1 MLENI
6 DLFINDVSNLKN
18 YEPVLRKRRPH
29 LTMSTLKR
37 IDIDHLKVSCKQCN
51 LRELCF
57 PHGMNEEELTNMD
70 AVVDQPKPIHK
81 NDYLYHDGD
90 STRAIYAVRSGCVK
104 TMTESANGDEQIVG
118 FHLPGELL
126 GLDGFADNVHTC
138 NAVALETS
146 SICELPLDSLESLC
160 HKLPGLQKQMRR
172 IMGKEV
178 AADHKMLLLL
188 GKMTS
193 EERLASFLL
202 SLSARMEERH
212 WKDNEFNL
220 SMPRQDIAN
229 YLGMAVETVSRLFAS
244 FQSEKIIE
252 VDRRHITILDMPRLR
267 KMVGERET

>member
-1 MLENI
+1 
-6 DLFINDVSNLKN
+6 
-18 YEPVLRKRRPH
+18 
-29 LTMSTLKR
+29 MSSIKR
-37 IDIDHLKVSCKQCN
+37 IDVDHLKVSCKECN

-57 PHGMNEEELTNMD
+57 PHGMSEEELANME
-70 AVVDQPKPIHK
+70 AVVDQPKPLHK
-81 NDYLYHDGD
+81 NDFLYRDGD

-126 GLDGFADNVHTC
+126 GLDGFADGVHTC
-138 NAVALETS
+138 NALALETS
-146 SICELPLDSLESLC
+146 SVCELPLDQLENIC
-160 HKLPGLQKQMRR
+160 YELPSLQKQMRR

-178 AADHKMLLLL
+178 SNDHKLLLLL
-188 GKMTS
+188 GKMTA

-229 YLGMAVETVSRLFAS
+229 YLGMAVETVSRLFAT
-244 FQSEKIIE
+244 FQNEKIID
-252 VDRRHITILDMPRLR
+252 VDRRHITILDMQRLR
-267 KMVGERET
+267 SIVGEGK